1 MKRWELVKKYKDWRG
16 RYKISCK
23 TFETEKALRKA
34 VAKASLDLKRIEEAN
49 KSYTINS
56 HGNEVEYSIRV
67 WDLAEEFSMESYLTE
82 QNRANQIGTVFGDV
96 DPRIA
101 ELGSELA
108 RIFSKDYPAMVE
120 EWGMLSKTSKKEL
133 SAFFSTYRTDLQLY
147 PVCVDGVDHVA
158 WWDLLLSQANYV
170 KLTTDRVYY
179 GRGTFRAAA
188 EHLEQFDDAL
198 KRKRKRK

>member
-120 EWGMLSKTSKKEL
+120 EWGMLAKTSKKEL

-170 KLTTDRVYY
+170 KLTTDRIYY

-188 EHLEQFDDAL
+188 EHFEQFDDAL